1 MKNRPNA
8 SVPLARFS
16 FPIVLFVSS
25 MLLSLLTACD
35 FCSLFGCKELPN
47 PAIYYQQW
55 VGEYTQ
61 SSEWY
66 GEQSGGG
73 HSITGIL
80 HTDVTIA
87 VKDSSLH
94 LKVVVGSE
102 PGQLLAFETVAD
114 VVSDSLLGY
123 AFTDNW
129 GAKGRGQF
137 FRLNDGSFQLNN
149 DVVDDPNM
157 TAVGMLYGCHNVLQV
172 VPDFENTYNTK
183 AEAYYKQQQYNKAI
197 TLQGHPKKQKCPWEY
212 CSI

>member
-1 MKNRPNA
+1 MKNRPNT

-16 FPIVLFVSS
+16 FPIVLFVSG

-35 FCSLFGCKELPN
+35 FCILFGCKELPN

-94 LKVVVGSE
+94 LKS
-102 PGQLLAFETVAD
+102 
-114 VVSDSLLGY
+114 SCR
-123 AFTDNW
+123 
-129 GAKGRGQF
+129 K
-137 FRLNDGSFQLNN
+137 
-149 DVVDDPNM
+149 
-157 TAVGMLYGCHNVLQV
+157 
-172 VPDFENTYNTK
+172 
-183 AEAYYKQQQYNKAI
+183 
-197 TLQGHPKKQKCPWEY
+197 
-212 CSI
+212 